1 MSRNAAIHDAAGQSF
16 AGLMEDLTEHNP
28 SRRVF
33 EDLREFS
40 ASKAG
45 SETTPRSISG
55 SLMDS
60 VSISH
65 SSVRSGSRSLLAT
78 LPPDNPSKSDSSII
92 SYEKALRIH
101 GRHRRGV
108 KDELPKLDT
117 QQPGSVK
124 MGAVASQQRV
134 NTAKSIKNAKGR
146 SSKSAAGVKSNAP
159 SARSKSRSKAQAKS
173 QSKLQSEPRSNT
185 RLDLQSTPLS
195 ANFPKAT
202 VQASG
207 LEASAASSRPN
218 TTNALKGKA
227 RSRTHSAKGRRDDS
241 LSPASERLAGALR
254 ETSRTRRSKKSQGAS
269 QPAYPLDESDYQ
281 PSESAL
287 EHSKKQ
293 PEAIVAL
300 APASQEIALDLRR
313 TFVSIRLTEKE
324 FARLRD
330 RADESGVSVSA
341 YMRSCVLDA
350 ETLRSQVKRA
360 LAEIRAFSAR
370 PVPNPLPV
378 LAASGRT
385 SANGHAWFQM
395 LCRSAAMLLGPLF
408 AFRRSA

>member
-1 MSRNAAIHDAAGQSF
+1 
-16 AGLMEDLTEHNP
+16 
-28 SRRVF
+28 
-33 EDLREFS
+33 
-40 ASKAG
+40 
-45 SETTPRSISG
+45 
-55 SLMDS
+55 
-60 VSISH
+60 
-65 SSVRSGSRSLLAT
+65 
-78 LPPDNPSKSDSSII
+78 LPPDNPSKSDSSVI

-101 GRHRRGV
+101 GRHRRDV
-108 KDELPKLDT
+108 EDELPKLDT

-146 SSKSAAGVKSNAP
+146 SSKSAAHAEGN
-159 SARSKSRSKAQAKS
+159 ARSPQYKSIPRSISRPKSQPKS
-173 QSKLQSEPRSNT
+173 QSKAQFNT
-185 RLDLQSTPLS
+185 RLNLPS
-195 ANFPKAT
+195 APVSGRPPKAAAP
-202 VQASG
+202 ASG
-207 LEASAASSRPN
+207 LEASTASSRPN
-218 TTNALKGKA
+218 TTNTLKGKA

-269 QPAYPLDESDYQ
+269 QPAYPLDESDCR

-287 EHSKKQ
+287 ERSKKQ

-300 APASQEIALDLRR
+300 APANQEIALDLRR
-313 TFVSIRLTEKE
+313 TVVSIRLTEKE

-395 LCRSAAMLLGPLF
+395 LCRSAAMLLGRLF